1 MLPEVDIDPKKGD
14 IKIEKQV
21 YDSFM
26 GANVALTYG
35 PLIRTS
41 VRF

>member
-1 MLPEVDIDPKKGD
+1 MLPEVDIDTNKGD
-14 IKIEKQV
+14 IKIEKRV
-21 YDSFM
+21 CDSFM

-41 VRF
+41 ARF